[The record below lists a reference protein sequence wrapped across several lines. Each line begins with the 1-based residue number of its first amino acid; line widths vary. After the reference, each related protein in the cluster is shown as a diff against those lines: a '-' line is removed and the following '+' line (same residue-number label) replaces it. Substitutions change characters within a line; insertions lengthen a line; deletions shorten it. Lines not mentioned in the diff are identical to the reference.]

1 MFLIRT
7 ITGRALQWLIVLPLL
22 MSTAAWSQTD
32 EPVSRYDIHVNIRPE
47 ARNLSVDMK
56 VTLPP
61 AAAPRKSLQ
70 FMLLPN
76 MGTPQVQL
84 IAPKAADTLTVR
96 ALAAALLCGCTHIEE
111 RGCAQSPAEVAK
123 IEMTIR
129 GFFEA
134 LRRDDKVA
142 FQRLTTRSF
151 YSFDGGKR
159 FAGGELLEVVRDT
172 HARGLQL
179 NWNIGPI
186 DIHLGCNMAWTA
198 WENSGSAGVSTN
210 LRPVRWLE
218 SAVLVKNEGTWKIDF
233 LHSSRAAP
241 PEGNSN

>member
-1 MFLIRT
+1 MFLVRVI
-7 ITGRALQWLIVLPLL
+7 IGRALQSSLVFGLL
-22 MSTAAWSQTD
+22 MMSSAALSRTD
-32 EPVSRYDIHVNIRPE
+32 EAVPPDIVNIKPQVEQQDEIKGVAGRRRDGNGHTRVE
-47 ARNLSVDMK
+47 G
-56 VTLPP
+56 P
-61 AAAPRKSLQ
+61 AAVRSL
-70 FMLLPN
+70 
-76 MGTPQVQL
+76 T
-84 IAPKAADTLTVR
+84 
-96 ALAAALLCGCTHIEE
+96 
-111 RGCAQSPAEVAK
+111 EVAK

-159 FAGGELLEVVRDT
+159 FAGRELLKVVRDT
-172 HARGLQL
+172 HARGVQL
-179 NWNIGPI
+179 NWNIGTI
-186 DIHLGCNMAWTA
+186 DIHLGYNMAWTA

-233 LHSSRAAP
+233 LHSSRAVP

>member
-1 MFLIRT
+1 MYFARSDTRRILHLILL
-7 ITGRALQWLIVLPLL
+7 ALLPI
-22 MSTAAWSQTD
+22 SVAAWSR
-32 EPVSRYDIHVNIRPE
+32 PSASLSCYDIRLSLKPE
-47 ARNLSVDMK
+47 TLSLDRD

-61 AAAPRKSLQ
+61 PAARRKSLQ
-70 FMLLPN
+70 FKLWTDT
-76 MGTPQVQL
+76 GTTEIQL
-84 IAPKAADTLTVR
+84 IAPRAAGLLRAR
-96 ALAAALLCGCTHIEE
+96 ALAAAPLCGCTRIEGAAFA
-111 RGCAQSPAEVAK
+111 RSPAEVAK

-134 LRRDDKVA
+134 LGRDDKVA

-159 FAGGELLEVVRDT
+159 FAGGELLEVVRDI
-172 HARGLQL
+172 HARGVQFH
-179 NWNIGPI
+179 WNIGTI
-186 DIHLGCNMAWTA
+186 DIHLGRDMAWTA

-233 LHSSRAAP
+233 LHSTRAVP